1 MQLNTTYHADHRSTS
16 PLVYEECL
24 RKTPRQQR
32 SKVCVNH
39 IYLSALLLLD
49 TSGIN
54 QLTVEAVSMKSGHSG
69 STISEWFDLNN
80 KELFAACAARHHMH
94 GLISMMKLSSI
105 GLTNTSISSFI
116 DRILSIWLPSEI
128 GAQVLLYQAW
138 SNLEASNQQQTL
150 KEINSHLGGSLI
162 RMSSAD
168 KCAGT
173 SITYSYLVS
182 AIWGVCT
189 AFNDGVH
196 KDQSTLSGR
205 RHATELIKDLVD
217 GLEKKNTQPQREAG

>member
-1 MQLNTTYHADHRSTS
+1 MQLAATHNPDHRSTS
-16 PLVYEECL
+16 PLSPGECL
-24 RKTPRQQR
+24 RKTPRQER
-32 SKVCVNH
+32 SKICVNH

-54 QLTVEAVSMKSGHSG
+54 QLTVEAVSIKSGHSG

-105 GLTNTSISSFI
+105 GLTNTTMSSYI
-116 DRILSIWLPSEI
+116 DRILTIWLPLEV

-138 SNLEASNQQQTL
+138 RNLEPANQQQTL

-168 KCAGT
+168 KCAET

-182 AIWGVCT
+182 AIWGICT

-196 KDQSTLSGR
+196 KDQSILSGR
-205 RHATELIKDLVD
+205 PHATELIKDLVD
-217 GLEKKNTQPQREAG
+217 GLEKKNTQPQREVG